1 MLFLLLVEAEGLLNK
16 SELCIMTNAKKI
28 ELTIM
33 ISVKNEQGNVQ
44 KLVAE
49 IDDVFGEFTHA
60 WYAVRVDAG
69 STDGTIERVMEPKF
83 PHRWIKLNKNHG

>member
-49 IDDVFGEFTHA
+49 IDDVFGEFTPA
-60 WYAVRVDAG
+60 W
-69 STDGTIERVMEPKF
+69 
-83 PHRWIKLNKNHG
+83 